1 MTVLVIDNY
10 DSFTYNLVHYIGEL
24 GAKLAVR
31 RNDKISVDEV
41 MAMDPEA
48 IVLSPGPCTPNEA
61 GICLALIERAGPEI
75 PIFGVCLGHQ
85 SIGQVYGGTIVR
97 APSLM
102 HGKVSTISHSG
113 RGVFRG
119 INTAFQATRYHS
131 LTIAPETMPD
141 VLEVTAT
148 AEDGVIMGAMHRTH
162 PVHGV
167 QFHPES
173 IASENGHLILK
184 NFLDIA
190 AAWNAKHRLTKSVA

>member
-31 RNDKISVDEV
+31 RNDKITVDEV

-61 GICLALIERAGPEI
+61 GICLSLIERAGPEI

-85 SIGQVYGGTIVR
+85 SIGQVYGGAIVR
-97 APSLM
+97 APTLM
-102 HGKVSTISHSG
+102 HGKVSTISHTG

-119 INTAFQATRYHS
+119 INTSFQATRYHS
-131 LTIAPETMPD
+131 LTIAPETVPD
-141 VLEVTAT
+141 VLEVTAH

-173 IASENGHLILK
+173 IASEHGHLILK

-190 AAWNAKHRLTKSVA
+190 AAWNAKHRAVKSVA

>member
-31 RNDKISVDEV
+31 RNDKITVDEV

-48 IVLSPGPCTPNEA
+48 IVLSPGPCTPNDA

-85 SIGQVYGGTIVR
+85 SIGQVYGGSIVR
-97 APSLM
+97 APTLM
-102 HGKVSTISHSG
+102 HGKISTITHNG

-119 INTAFQATRYHS
+119 INHSFLATRYHS
-131 LTIAPETMPD
+131 LTIAPETVPD

-148 AEDGVIMGAMHRTH
+148 AEDGVIMGAMHKH
-162 PVHGV
+162 YPVHGV

-173 IASENGHLILK
+173 IASEHGHLILK

-190 AAWNAKHRLTKSVA
+190 GAWNAKHRTERSVA

>member
-10 DSFTYNLVHYIGEL
+10 DSFTYNLVHYLGEL

-31 RNDKISVDEV
+31 RNDKIGVAEV
-41 MAMDPEA
+41 VAMDPDA
-48 IVLSPGPCTPNEA
+48 IVISPGPCTPNEA
-61 GICLALIERAGPEI
+61 GICLDLIRTVGPEI

-85 SIGQVYGGTIVR
+85 AIGQVYGGTIVR

-102 HGKVSTISHSG
+102 HGKVSTITHTG

-119 INTAFQATRYHS
+119 INGDFQATRYHS
-131 LTIAPETMPD
+131 LTIAPETMPA
-141 VLEVTAT
+141 VLEQTAS
-148 AEDGVIMGAMHRTH
+148 AEDGVIMGAMHRSH

-173 IASENGHLILK
+173 IASEHGHTILK

-190 AAWNAKHRLTKSVA
+190 ARWNAKNRVERSVA

>member
-31 RNDKISVDEV
+31 RNDTVGVDEV

-61 GICLALIERAGPEI
+61 GICLDLIPRAAPTI

-85 SIGQVYGGTIVR
+85 SIGQAFGGAIVR

-102 HGKVSTISHSG
+102 HGKVSTITHNG

-119 INTAFQATRYHS
+119 INNSFQATRYHS
-131 LTIAPETMPD
+131 LTIAPETVPD

-148 AEDGVIMGAMHRTH
+148 AEDGVIMGAMHKH
-162 PVHGV
+162 FPVHGV

-173 IASENGHLILK
+173 IASEHGHLILR
-184 NFLDIA
+184 NFLEIA
-190 AAWNAKHRLTKSVA
+190 AAWNAENRVAKSVA